1 MSNEKLHMP
10 NSHTTINNLDILNT
24 LAVSKYLKKFKFT
37 EIQAEALSNVL
48 KKNQDAMISHQ
59 DMEDRLA
66 TKSDI
71 GDVKLE
77 IQDVRSEIQDVRSEI
92 QDVKSELKDEI
103 QELRSE
109 VRDVKSDIKELRSDT
124 KSNISEL
131 KVSMIKWQV
140 GIMLVLSSL
149 FISLTKF

>member
-37 EIQAEALSNVL
+37 EVQAEALSNVL
-48 KKNQDAMISHQ
+48 KKNQDAMISHK
-59 DMEDRLA
+59 DIEDRLA

-71 GDVKLE
+71 E
-77 IQDVRSEIQDVRSEI
+77 S
-92 QDVKSELKDEI
+92 VKSE
-103 QELRSE
+103 
-109 VRDVKSDIKELRSDT
+109 IKELRSDT
-124 KSNISEL
+124 KSDIAEL

-140 GIMLVLSSL
+140 GTMLMLSAVATSL
-149 FISLTKF
+149 VKF